1 VPAITFITIPLE
13 LEHQIKNLES
23 KLSQKWLENIKKWP
37 TRPNLVIQKHVE
49 DVTIVGTFLL
59 YPEVQ
64 HSVLLTLV
72 GHNERELQPQ

>member
-1 VPAITFITIPLE
+1 M
-13 LEHQIKNLES
+13 
-23 KLSQKWLENIKKWP
+23 WP